1 MALIRAN
8 QPELGLPTLSN
19 SFSTMLDRFF
29 DEAVRSNQNFI
40 PSVDLKETDN
50 AYEIDV
56 SVPGMKKDD
65 IKVELDGNTL
75 QISGEKQQKDEDK
88 DKTYHR
94 VETEYG
100 YFHRSFN
107 LPESAKTE
115 DINAEYEDG
124 VLKIH
129 VPKDK
134 EKTETKKIDIK

>member
-29 DEAVRSNQNFI
+29 DEAVRSNQNFV

>member
-8 QPELGLPTLSN
+8 HPEPGLPTLSN

-29 DEAVRSNQNFI
+29 DEAVRSNQNFV

-124 VLKIH
+124 VLKIN

>member
-8 QPELGLPTLSN
+8 QPEFGLPTLSN

-29 DEAVRSNQNFI
+29 DEAVRSNQNFV

-56 SVPGMKKDD
+56 NVPGMNKDD

-124 VLKIH
+124 ILKIN

>member
-29 DEAVRSNQNFI
+29 DEAVRSNQNFV

-75 QISGEKQQKDEDK
+75 QISGEKEEKDEDK

>member
-8 QPELGLPTLSN
+8 EPGLALPSLGN

-40 PSVDLKETDN
+40 PSVDLKETDEG
-50 AYEIDV
+50 YEIDV
-56 SVPGMKKDD
+56 NVPGMKKDD
-65 IKVELDGNTL
+65 INVELDGNTL
-75 QISGEKQQKDEDK
+75 HISGEKQQKNEDK
-88 DKTYHR
+88 DKTYPR
-94 VETEYG
+94 VESEYG

-107 LPESAKTE
+107 LPDSAKV
-115 DINAEYEDG
+115 DNIDAEYEDG

>member
-29 DEAVRSNQNFI
+29 DEAVRSNQNFV

-50 AYEIDV
+50 GYEIDV
-56 SVPGMKKDD
+56 NVPGMKKDD

-75 QISGEKQQKDEDK
+75 HISGEKHQKDEDK

-94 VETEYG
+94 VESEYG

-115 DINAEYEDG
+115 DINAEYEEG
-124 VLKIH
+124 VLKIQ

-134 EKTETKKIDIK
+134 EKTETKKIEIK